1 MHKFTSEMLREYFYW
16 IYIKARSQIISLKTA
31 LHSLLTFWIWLN
43 LKFFVAFCS
52 LCMLPIFSFLF
63 LSGTFLN
70 HRFWTFGFAF
80 KCVIWLDPKLICFKS
95 LLRSCRVDFEILI
108 EYRARAN
115 QKYFLSFLC
124 RNQCRKGQIVFFY
137 SAFEI
142 PFVYYDSLSFVQ
154 QQKAFEKNVFP
165 SFFTSPRSISLKRLE
180 NMLGYKSQ
188 LFNLKWVSKC
198 MEVKFLCRLVCIR

>member
-1 MHKFTSEMLREYFYW
+1 MLREYFYW

-95 LLRSCRVDFEILI
+95 LLGSCRVDFEILI

-124 RNQCRKGQIVFFY
+124 RNQCRKGQIVFFTQ
-137 SAFEI
+137 
-142 PFVYYDSLSFVQ
+142 PL
-154 QQKAFEKNVFP
+154 
-165 SFFTSPRSISLKRLE
+165 
-180 NMLGYKSQ
+180 
-188 LFNLKWVSKC
+188 
-198 MEVKFLCRLVCIR
+198 KFLSCTMTPCLLCNNRKLLRKMSFLHFLRRRGQYL